1 MTIPILRCEP
11 EPITRGWLCLL
22 LLVVV
27 TVGDLGCYFC
37 SFNFPTCGVSEDGL
51 DVFPRSN
58 VTSFGAFCASLF

>member
-27 TVGDLGCYFC
+27 TVGIQAAIFAH
-37 SFNFPTCGVSEDGL
+37 SIFQHA
-51 DVFPRSN
+51 VFPK
-58 VTSFGAFCASLF
+58 TGWMCFPAAM